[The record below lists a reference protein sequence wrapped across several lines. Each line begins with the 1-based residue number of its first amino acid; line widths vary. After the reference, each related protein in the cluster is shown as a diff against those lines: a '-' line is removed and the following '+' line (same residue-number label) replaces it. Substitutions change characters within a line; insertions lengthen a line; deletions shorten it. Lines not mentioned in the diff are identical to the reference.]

1 MNVQFQ
7 PTATKPDAEV
17 RSSMRT
23 DPLLRLTTEL
33 AAKLNHWLGGLEL
46 PPEATPRHRAA
57 LQQLSAH
64 SQQLE
69 RRMRRAVE
77 DATTPWDAPEFGLP
91 ALRTA
96 SVDIVLLTLDSAIGA
111 LRTLL
116 AAVKA
121 DHRAFSL
128 VDDLVGL
135 RDETAT
141 RFPPVLQAGTT
152 TTRRQA

>member
-1 MNVQFQ
+1 MSVQLH
-7 PTATKPDAEV
+7 PMAVKPDAEV
-17 RSSMRT
+17 SSSMRT
-23 DPLLRLTTEL
+23 DPLLRLTADL
-33 AAKLNHWLGGLEL
+33 AAKLNAWLGHLEL
-46 PPEATPRHRAA
+46 PATATPRHRAA
-57 LQQLSAH
+57 LQQLGAH
-64 SQQLE
+64 AQQLE

-77 DATTPWDAPEFGLP
+77 DATAPWDAPEFGLP
-91 ALRTA
+91 AMRTA

-135 RDETAT
+135 RDETAG
-141 RFPPVLQAGTT
+141 RFPPVSSSTSRL
-152 TTRRQA
+152 RV

>member
-1 MNVQFQ
+1 MNVQFH
-7 PTATKPDAEV
+7 PTAVKSDLEA

-23 DPLLRLTTEL
+23 DPLLRLTADL
-33 AAKLNHWLGGLEL
+33 AAKLNVWLGQLDL
-46 PPEATPRHRAA
+46 PATASPRHRAA
-57 LQQLSAH
+57 LQQLGAH
-64 SQQLE
+64 AQQLE

-77 DATTPWDAPEFGLP
+77 DATTPWDEPEFGLP
-91 ALRTA
+91 AIRTA

-135 RDETAT
+135 RDETAA
-141 RFPPVLQAGTT
+141 RFPPASRVSVERSPA
-152 TTRRQA
+152 

>member
-1 MNVQFQ
+1 MSLLFH
-7 PTATKPDAEV
+7 PTAVKSDAEV

-23 DPLLRLTTEL
+23 DPLLRLTAEL
-33 AAKLNHWLGGLEL
+33 AAKLNTWLGHLEL
-46 PPEATPRHRAA
+46 PPTATPRHRAA

-64 SQQLE
+64 AQQLE

-77 DATTPWDAPEFGLP
+77 EATTPWDAPEFGLP
-91 ALRTA
+91 AVRTA

-116 AAVKA
+116 AAAKA
-121 DHRAFSL
+121 DHRVFSL

-141 RFPPVLQAGTT
+141 RFPPPNLKHNA
-152 TTRRQA
+152 